1 MTWIGLIAL
10 ALTLIF
16 LRQTL
21 PVVLVCCAIYVQ
33 LVWAGGDPTYVIE
46 DMWNA
51 LDNPVLLSIPMFLLA
66 GSIMARGAIAQ
77 RLIDVVRS
85 ITKSLTGGL
94 AVATIISCAIFAA
107 IAGSSAVTMLAIGS
121 VLYPALLQQGY
132 SKEFSLGALTSAG
145 TLGIIIPPS
154 IPLIIF
160 GIVNEMSI
168 IDLFIAGIIPGLFL
182 TAVLATYSVYVNRHL
197 PREHFDLTEFLEAM
211 RRGIWALLLP
221 VILMGGIYSGYFSP
235 TESAAVAVAYAFF
248 IELFVHR
255 ELSVKQLFGVVVET
269 TNLLGTLVIL
279 IAVIISLQGVLTL
292 MGVQAALADW
302 VVETFSSKLAFLIA
316 VNILL
321 LLIGCFLDAVSAIL
335 VLSPLL
341 LVPAQRLGIDPVHFG
356 IIMVV
361 NLEIGLLTPPVGLN
375 LIVALTA
382 FKEKFSI
389 IVRGALPFVGIMLL
403 ALIVITFVPTL
414 SLFLLR

>member
-85 ITKSLTGGL
+85 VTKSMTGGL

-403 ALIVITFVPTL
+403 ALIVITFVPSL